1 MNDNVATQ
9 LQWKDGVRFDVV
21 TGEHSFVVDG
31 DRADGASP
39 MQHLLIALGGCM
51 GIDIADIL
59 EKMRT
64 PPTRLGVSLEGE
76 RPTEP
81 PRRFERIV
89 MTLQIQG
96 DVPLRNVERAISL
109 SRDRYCSVWRTLD
122 QDTVLVIDV
131 EIIPTPPRA

>member
-1 MNDNVATQ
+1 MNDKVATQ
-9 LQWKDGVRFDVV
+9 LEWRDGVRFEAV
-21 TGEHSFVVDG
+21 TGSHSFVVDG
-31 DRADGASP
+31 DQGAGASP
-39 MQHLLIALGGCM
+39 MQHLLVALGGCM

-64 PPTRLGVSLEGE
+64 PPTRLAVSLEGE
-76 RPTEP
+76 RPAEP

-89 MTLQIQG
+89 MTVQIQG

-122 QDTVLVIDV
+122 QDTVLEVDV
-131 EIIPTPPRA
+131 EVIPTPPPA

>member
-1 MNDNVATQ
+1 MTDNVAAR
-9 LQWKDGVRFDVV
+9 LEWRDGVRFEVV
-21 TGEHSFVVDG
+21 TGNHRFLVDG
-31 DRADGASP
+31 DQAEGASP

-64 PPTRLGVSLEGE
+64 PPTRLALSLQGE
-76 RPTEP
+76 RPEEP

-89 MTLQIQG
+89 MTLQIEG
-96 DVPLRNVERAISL
+96 EVPLRNVERAISL

-122 QDTVLVIDV
+122 QDTVFDIDV